1 MVRRTLNPHLAVL
14 LVVLL
19 ALVVG
24 VVSLARAE
32 RASSSPAYTRTV
44 VYTFS
49 TTYAMSVASA
59 ANGDV
64 LAGVMGG
71 NPAFSCLCR
80 ISGGEGIHVHPY
92 EGGSP
97 QIYDVEIDGAGQY
110 IVAEV
115 GPPTGAVAK
124 ISPTGT
130 RTQIYSP
137 GSGKTVLGVDVDTD
151 GGYIA
156 LVVDFAGTYQ
166 ALVKIDAGGSV
177 TATYPLPRESRGN
190 GRVAV
195 AADGDYV
202 VVQAGDSP
210 GSTYAR
216 LLKVNKTDGAVT
228 TVYQFDK
235 SVFPFGI
242 TVEASGDYLVTE
254 TKNQTLCRIT
264 TSGQRQVLYTFAAG
278 TNPYGIDLDAA
289 GSILV
294 AEVGTQC
301 IAKLTAPQTT
311 TTTAPTTTTTT
322 GPQPGFPD
330 VPVSHPY
337 YGAIS
342 AMAAQQVIG
351 GYANGN
357 FGPDDPV
364 TRQQFAKMIVLGLG
378 LAVGETDFPDPA
390 VPFVDLGP
398 DDPAKLYPH
407 EYVAVCARNNITK
420 GIDATHFDPLAN
432 ITRQQMI
439 TMIVRAVDNL
449 AGGLAAPPSDW
460 VGVLSYGD
468 PTHGPNIKK
477 AEYNGLLD
485 GIRASASVTGLAGWN
500 TAAKAPRG
508 EVAQIL
514 ANVRE

>member
-1 MVRRTLNPHLAVL
+1 MVRRMLKPRLVIL

-19 ALVVG
+19 ALMVG
-24 VVSLARAE
+24 VVSLAEAE
-32 RASSSPAYTRTV
+32 QASSAPAYTRTV
-44 VYTFS
+44 VFTFS

-64 LAGVMGG
+64 IAGVMGG

-80 ISGGEGIHVHPY
+80 ISDGEGTHVHPY

-97 QIYDVEIDGAGQY
+97 QVYDVEVDSAGQY
-110 IVAEV
+110 IVAEYAL
-115 GPPTGAVAK
+115 PSGAVAK
-124 ISPTGT
+124 ISPMGA

-166 ALVKIDAGGSV
+166 ALVKIDAAGSV

-195 AADGDYV
+195 APDGNYV

-216 LLKVNKTDGAVT
+216 LLKVNKSDGAVT

-235 SVFPFGI
+235 SASPFGI
-242 TVEASGDYLVTE
+242 AVEASGDYLVTE

-264 TSGQRQVLYTFAAG
+264 TSGQRQVLYTFIAG
-278 TNPYGIDLDAA
+278 TNPYGIDVDAA

-301 IAKLTAPQTT
+301 ISRLTAPQTT
-311 TTTAPTTTTTT
+311 TTAASTTTTI
-322 GPQPGFPD
+322 GDQSRFPD

-378 LAVGETDFPDPA
+378 LAVNETDFPDPA
-390 VPFVDLGP
+390 VPFVDLGA

-420 GIDATHFDPLAN
+420 GTDATHFDPLAN

-439 TMIVRAVDNL
+439 TMIVRAVENL
-449 AGGLAAPPSDW
+449 AGGLAAPPADW

-468 PTHGPNIKK
+468 PTHGSNIKK

-500 TAAKAPRG
+500 TAGKATRG